1 MATAAGPRA
10 EPRPGGL
17 GQFVRR
23 LVGGASLLSLASIL
37 QQGIGFFL
45 LPVYTRYLSPEDY
58 GHIEVLMVSVFLA
71 LMVVGQGM
79 PPSLLRSLTYVY
91 ADDERRGRAAAG
103 TALAW
108 IGLSGL
114 GFFAL
119 VALLSRPLSTALLGT
134 PEHADLVMIGGI
146 LVGTGAFISV
156 ASSILLAAQR
166 VSLAVG
172 VGLAQFAV
180 KLALNI
186 LLIVVLEVG
195 FAGII
200 WSQLAGEIVGMVGV
214 LWMVRNRVT
223 WNLRIGEL
231 RGLLGYGVPLIGSTL
246 GQQVLSVSDR
256 YVLRWLRPGA
266 ELGLYA
272 VANKFSTAFFFIVLT
287 PLFRMWEINSLELVS
302 DREGARRISRLG
314 SLYLILGT
322 ALVLAAM
329 WLGEPVLRLILP
341 PEFVAAEAAV
351 GILIAG
357 SVFHGLGE
365 IFKVG
370 MRATGAAG
378 RQAMAA
384 AAAAVLNLGLTVLM
398 VPPLGFVGAA
408 ISTVLSFAAYAGLN
422 AFAAR
427 GTVSIPWDRSRLL
440 FGTVLLLAICCAQP
454 WLVQI
459 DPAARFVQRG
469 WLLLAYLVLSPLM
482 LDEET
487 RAALADRLR
496 PGLRRMQATT
506 GGGGRA

>member
-10 EPRPGGL
+10 EARPGGL
-17 GQFVRR
+17 GHFVRR
-23 LVGGASLLSLASIL
+23 LVGGASMLSMASIL

-58 GHIEVLMVSVFLA
+58 GYIEVLMVSVFLA

-108 IGLSGL
+108 MGLSGL
-114 GFFAL
+114 AFFGV

-134 PEHADLVMIGGI
+134 PEHAELVMVGGI
-146 LVGTGAFISV
+146 LVGTGAFIAV

-200 WSQLAGEIVGMVGV
+200 WSQLAGEVVGVVGV

-223 WNLRIGEL
+223 WNLRTQEL
-231 RGLLGYGVPLIGSTL
+231 RNLLGYGVPLVGSTL
-246 GQQVLSVSDR
+246 GQQLLSVSDR

-287 PLFRMWEINSLELVS
+287 PLLRMWEVNGLELVR
-302 DREGARRISRLG
+302 DDEGAARISRIAT
-314 SLYLILGT
+314 LYLALGT

-341 PEFVAAEAAV
+341 EEFVAAEAAV

-357 SVFHGLGE
+357 SVFYGLGE
-365 IFKVG
+365 IVKIG
-370 MRATGAAG
+370 MRAAGAAG
-378 RQAMAA
+378 RQAAA
-384 AAAAVLNLGLTVLM
+384 SGASALLNLGLTMLM
-398 VPPLGFVGAA
+398 VPWLGFVGAA
-408 ISTVLSFAAYAGLN
+408 VATVLSFAAYAGFN
-422 AFAAR
+422 ALAAR
-427 GTVSIPWDRSRLL
+427 GTVAIPWDYSRLWL
-440 FGTVLLLAICCAQP
+440 GTLLLLAICCAQP

-459 DPAARFVQRG
+459 DPAARFIQRG
-469 WLLLAYLVLSPLM
+469 WWLLAYLALSPLL
-482 LDEET
+482 LDDES
-487 RAALADRLR
+487 RAALVDRLQ
-496 PGLRRMQATT
+496 PGLRRLQATA